1 MYIPLSQGNTV
12 TEDVTPPLRAE
23 MLSEITFFLLLPL
36 KKRTAEFSHSVVLF
50 ISVLLFQYISIS
62 IISGS

>member
-36 KKRTAEFSHSVVLF
+36 KKRTADDKNLSSF
-50 ISVLLFQYISIS
+50 LFQSFCFSTFQYQ
-62 IISGS
+62 